1 MDQSELKQLQGEK
14 LARARRENA
23 CEQVTIGF
31 GLIDWESGASFFNQ
45 WEREAKQ
52 NQSKHNVTFDT
63 QLKLLYTE

>member
-31 GLIDWESGASFFNQ
+31 GLID
-45 WEREAKQ
+45 
-52 NQSKHNVTFDT
+52 
-63 QLKLLYTE
+63 